1 MASYDYPLSPHRRRH
16 GPTGY
21 QNYAGFKPWLRDEFT
36 FRCVY
41 CLNRERW
48 ARGRNTFVA
57 DHLLPI
63 ARHADLELEYT
74 NLLYVCSTCN
84 SVKGAVDGFPDPCA
98 MAFGQSMRVSQDG
111 SIEALNEAGTE
122 VIEILRLNNAE
133 NVAWRLLV
141 LEIATLEEERSPDER
156 TLFLAYPDN
165 LPDLALLKPPT
176 GNELPEGVEQSFFA
190 RKKRGELPETY

>member
-1 MASYDYPLSPHRRRH
+1 MKPYDYPQSPHQRRH

-21 QNYAGFKPWLRDEFT
+21 RNYAEFKPWLRDEFT

-48 ARGRNTFVA
+48 ARGRNTFVV
-57 DHLLPI
+57 DHLLPKV
-63 ARHADLELEYT
+63 RHPDLELEYT

-98 MAFGQSMRVSQDG
+98 VAFGQSMRVNADG
-111 SIEALNEAGTE
+111 SIEALNGAGAE
-122 VIEILRLNNAE
+122 VIEILRLNNEE
-133 NVAWRLLV
+133 NVAWRQLV
-141 LEIATLEEERSPDER
+141 LEIVTLEEERCPNGR
-156 TLFLAYPDN
+156 TRFLAYPDD

-176 GNELPEGVEQSFFA
+176 GNNIPGGVEQSFFA
-190 RKKRGELPETY
+190 RKKQGELPEAY